1 MEMEKGRSNRRITVC
16 VTQNKQGKKA
26 PILDMGCF
34 LFDLLFPF
42 FPPGDKG
49 KNKVRREG
57 KTQDGGDIKIRQ
69 KTEEK
74 INNNNNKI
82 KCNVMR
88 RTAIFNLQNNPID
101 IKLMERY
108 QP

>member
-49 KNKVRREG
+49 KNKANGAARLTCEVGADQCILNSCKSAKQVGLVRCQCRL
-57 KTQDGGDIKIRQ
+57 TQVDL
-69 KTEEK
+69 
-74 INNNNNKI
+74 NA
-82 KCNVMR
+82 R
-88 RTAIFNLQNNPID
+88 RDNL
-101 IKLMERY
+101 LTHLY
-108 QP
+108 Q

>member
-16 VTQNKQGKKA
+16 VTQNKQRKKA

-74 INNNNNKI
+74 INNNNNHDYG
-82 KCNVMR
+82 NDGD
-88 RTAIFNLQNNPID
+88 NDNEEDENNANRD
-101 IKLMERY
+101 GSETDS
-108 QP
+108 